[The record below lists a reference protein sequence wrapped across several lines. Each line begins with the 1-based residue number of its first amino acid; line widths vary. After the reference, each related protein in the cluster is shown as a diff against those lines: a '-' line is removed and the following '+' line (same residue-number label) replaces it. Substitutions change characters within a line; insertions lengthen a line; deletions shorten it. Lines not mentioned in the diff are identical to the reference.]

1 MSDKEIIMDA
11 LETEKNM
18 AVNMTCALNEA
29 SHEKLYNELFNM
41 FEEISEA
48 AKNLYA
54 IAYNLNYYNLESEKS
69 TKITKACEKLNQEL
83 ITFYANKE
91 GE

>member
-18 AVNMTCALNEA
+18 AVNMTYALNEA

-41 FEEISEA
+41 FEEISEE

-54 IAYNLNYYNLESEKS
+54 IAYNLNYYTLEAEKKN
-69 TKITKACEKLNQEL
+69 KITKSINKLNQEL
-83 ITFYANKE
+83 QTFYSNKE